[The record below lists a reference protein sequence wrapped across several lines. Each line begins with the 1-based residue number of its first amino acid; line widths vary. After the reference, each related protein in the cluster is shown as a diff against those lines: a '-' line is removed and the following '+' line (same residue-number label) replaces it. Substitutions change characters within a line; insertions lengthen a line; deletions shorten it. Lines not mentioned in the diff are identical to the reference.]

1 MSMAIIRSLKPNVTE
16 AEAVRQF
23 TGRGIAALLRRAR
36 PGALRCVAD
45 VYLPFRLYQVQISN
59 GGSRQTR
66 WFALE
71 AVRGQLDLYDFE
83 RVPVPA
89 ELVEVETRNSPAP
102 LLTEAQAQELLAEKL
117 RRMIFQKGFF
127 RIRDLGIRAKPV
139 PLDLHIPYW
148 IGFYDAGKL
157 VRLRVLDAVRRRL
170 EGAKARAFFETWL
183 AGC

>member
-1 MSMAIIRSLKPNVTE
+1 MAIIRSLKPNVTE
-16 AEAVRQF
+16 AEAIGQF
-23 TGRGIAALLRRAR
+23 SSRGIAALRRRAQ
-36 PGALRCVAD
+36 PGVLRSVAD

-59 GGSRQTR
+59 GGNPQTR

-71 AVRGQLDLYDFE
+71 AVRGQLDLYEFE
-83 RVPVPA
+83 RVPGPA

-102 LLTEAQAQELLAEKL
+102 LLPEAQAQELLAEKL

-127 RIRDLGIRAKPV
+127 RIRDLRIRAEPV
-139 PLDLHIPYW
+139 PLDLHVPYW
-148 IGFYDAGKL
+148 IGFYDAGKS
-157 VRLRVLDAVRRRL
+157 VRLRVLDAVRRRF